1 MSKYAYKD
9 RWWDANPATR
19 YPFPLSQGHSRG
31 SQSNKRKVKVLLL
44 LFPVEVDCSKTTSL
58 PLVNEP
64 AMLIALEPWRK
75 AAAQPPAFALN
86 SRLSLMPTTGQSTE
100 VFAFQ
105 GNSTGKQTLSG
116 QLNWNEVAETAP
128 KAGNPSTHLWAFK
141 LILGVWAFTMP
152 RGFKCPV
159 FLAT

>member
-1 MSKYAYKD
+1 M
-9 RWWDANPATR
+9 
-19 YPFPLSQGHSRG
+19 
-31 SQSNKRKVKVLLL
+31 LLL

-116 QLNWNEVAETAP
+116 QLN
-128 KAGNPSTHLWAFK
+128 
-141 LILGVWAFTMP
+141 
-152 RGFKCPV
+152 
-159 FLAT
+159 